1 MAGSARSMQTSDF
14 FGLRVASCNYFPA
27 HSKNGV
33 NISARC
39 TINAFLNIASRANNG
54 EGQSTVVPLTAWGKL
69 ADVCAKS
76 MSPGKEFHCSA
87 ELKGYEARVFHNQQP
102 VVMPD
107 GTTLTTNKLGFSITK
122 LLFGEESAKHI
133 ANEIQSGVRPADYNL
148 AGSAGFNAWRETLK
162 KRNLLTFDPTQPV
175 FGYAKVILPQGPGIG
190 AYTAQ
195 TTPAVGTAFVAPQ
208 ATAVEAAVVNAAMNP
223 AAVSTA
229 LFAPAE
235 TTSPVQTP
243 AFIPGAAPVVNTGF
257 AAPTGV

>member
-1 MAGSARSMQTSDF
+1 MQSSDF

-27 HSKNGV
+27 HSKNGSNV
-33 NISARC
+33 SQRC
-39 TINAFLNIASRANNG
+39 TINAFMNIASKANNG

-133 ANEIQSGVRPADYNL
+133 ANEIQSGIRPADWNL
-148 AGSAGFNAWRETLK
+148 AGSAGYNAWRETLK
-162 KRNLLTFDPTQPV
+162 LRNTLAFDPTQPV

-190 AYTAQ
+190 AYT
-195 TTPAVGTAFVAPQ
+195 PQ
-208 ATAVEAAVVNAAMNP
+208 ATAAPVFAPATAAVEAAVVNAAQNP
-223 AAVSTA
+223 SAVGAA
-229 LFAPAE
+229 LFQPA
-235 TTSPVQTP
+235 
-243 AFIPGAAPVVNTGF
+243 AAPVVAPVGAQPGF
-257 AAPTGV
+257 AAPVGV

>member
-1 MAGSARSMQTSDF
+1 MAGSARSMQSSDF

-39 TINAFLNIASRANNG
+39 TINAFMNIASRANNG

-87 ELKGYEARVFHNQQP
+87 ELKGYEARVFHNQAP

-107 GTTLTTNKLGFSITK
+107 GVTLTTNKLGFSITK

-133 ANEIQSGVRPADYNL
+133 ANEIQSGIRPADWNM
-148 AGSAGFNAWRETLK
+148 AGSAGFAAWRETLK
-162 KRNLLTFDPTQPV
+162 KRNLLAFDPTQPV
-175 FGYAKVILPQGPGIG
+175 FGYSKVILPQGPGIG
-190 AYTAQ
+190 AYTPQAAAA
-195 TTPAVGTAFVAPQ
+195 PAFVAP
-208 ATAVEAAVVNAAMNP
+208 TPGAVEAAVVNATGSPAVVGAALFTPVAP
-223 AAVSTA
+223 AA
-229 LFAPAE
+229 E
-235 TTSPVQTP
+235 
-243 AFIPGAAPVVNTGF
+243 AAPVFTPAPAAQPVF
-257 AAPTGV
+257 AAPVGV

>member
-33 NISARC
+33 NISQRC
-39 TINAFLNIASRANNG
+39 TINAFMNIASRVNNG

-102 VVMPD
+102 VVMGD
-107 GTTLTTNKLGFSITK
+107 GTTLTVNKLGFSITK

-133 ANEIQSGVRPADYNL
+133 ANEIQSGIRPADWNM
-148 AGSAGFNAWRETLK
+148 AGSAGYAAWREKLKLRNTLA
-162 KRNLLTFDPTQPV
+162 FDPAQPV
-175 FGYAKVILPQGPGIG
+175 FGYAKVILPQGPGVG

-195 TTPAVGTAFVAPQ
+195 VAPAAAPMFAPQ
-208 ATAVEAAVVNAAMNP
+208 TGAVEAAVTAAAGNP
-223 AAVSTA
+223 TVVGAA
-229 LFAPAE
+229 LFQP
-235 TTSPVQTP
+235 
-243 AFIPGAAPVVNTGF
+243 AAPVPPVAPMFTPVVAPAAAPVGF
-257 AAPTGV
+257 AAPVGV

>member
-1 MAGSARSMQTSDF
+1 MQSSDF

-39 TINAFLNIASRANNG
+39 TINAFMNIASRANNG

-76 MSPGKEFHCSA
+76 MSPGKEFHCTA

-107 GTTLTTNKLGFSITK
+107 GSTLTTNKLGFSITK

-133 ANEIQSGVRPADYNL
+133 ANEIQSGIRPPDYNL
-148 AGSAGFNAWRETLK
+148 AGSASYNAWRETLK
-162 KRNLLTFDPTQPV
+162 KRNLLAFDPTSPV

-195 TTPAVGTAFVAPQ
+195 VIPPAAPAFVAPQ
-208 ATAVEAAVVNAAMNP
+208 ATAVEAAVVNAALNP
-223 AAVSTA
+223 TAVGAA
-229 LFAPAE
+229 LFPTTPVAAPF
-235 TTSPVQTP
+235 VP
-243 AFIPGAAPVVNTGF
+243 APGPAPVVQAGF
-257 AAPTGV
+257 AAPAGV

>member
-1 MAGSARSMQTSDF
+1 MQNSDF

-39 TINAFLNIASRANNG
+39 TINAFMNIASRANNG

-133 ANEIQSGVRPADYNL
+133 ANEIQSGIRPPDYNL
-148 AGSAGFNAWRETLK
+148 AGSPGYNTWRETLK
-162 KRNLLTFDPTQPV
+162 KRNLLAFDPALPT
-175 FGYAKVILPQGPGIG
+175 FGNAKVILPQGPGIG
-190 AYTAQ
+190 AYTPTAPQ
-195 TTPAVGTAFVAPQ
+195 AGTAFVAPQ
-208 ATAVEAAVVNAAMNP
+208 TAAVEAAVVNAAMNP
-223 AAVSTA
+223 GAVGAA
-229 LFAPAE
+229 LF
-235 TTSPVQTP
+235 QTP
-243 AFIPGAAPVVNTGF
+243 AAAPIAPVAPVVNPGFQTGPVAQPDF
-257 AAPTGV
+257 AAPVGV

>member
-1 MAGSARSMQTSDF
+1 MQSSDF

-27 HSKNGV
+27 HSKNGS

-39 TINAFLNIASRANNG
+39 TINAFMNIASKANGG

-87 ELKGYEARVFHNQQP
+87 ELKGYEARVFHLQQP

-122 LLFGEESAKHI
+122 LLFGEESAKHV
-133 ANEIQSGVRPADYNL
+133 ANEIQAGIRPADYNL
-148 AGSAGFNAWRETLK
+148 AGSAGYALWRETLK
-162 KRNLLTFDPTQPV
+162 KRNALAFDPTQPV

-190 AYTAQ
+190 AYTVA
-195 TTPAVGTAFVAPQ
+195 PVGFVAPQ
-208 ATAVEAAVVNAAMNP
+208 TGAVEAAVTAAAGNP
-223 AAVSTA
+223 GVVGAA
-229 LFAPAE
+229 LF
-235 TTSPVQTP
+235 TP
-243 AFIPGAAPVVNTGF
+243 ATTPVTPVVVPVAQPGF
-257 AAPTGV
+257 AAPVGV

>member
-1 MAGSARSMQTSDF
+1 MAGSARSMQNTDF
-14 FGLRVASCNYFPA
+14 FGLRVASTNYFPA

-39 TINAFLNIASRANNG
+39 TINAFMNIASRANNG

-133 ANEIQSGVRPADYNL
+133 ANEIQSGIRPPDWNL
-148 AGSAGFNAWRETLK
+148 AGSPGSNAWRELLQ
-162 KRNLLTFDPTQPV
+162 KRNAMAFDAAQPV

-190 AYTAQ
+190 AYT
-195 TTPAVGTAFVAPQ
+195 PQ
-208 ATAVEAAVVNAAMNP
+208 ATGTFATPQAGAVEAAVVNAAQNP
-223 AAVSTA
+223 AAVGAA
-229 LFAPAE
+229 LFQTAPV
-235 TTSPVQTP
+235 VQTP
-243 AFIPGAAPVVNTGF
+243 IVQAPAMQPGPAIQAGF
-257 AAPTGV
+257 AAPVGV